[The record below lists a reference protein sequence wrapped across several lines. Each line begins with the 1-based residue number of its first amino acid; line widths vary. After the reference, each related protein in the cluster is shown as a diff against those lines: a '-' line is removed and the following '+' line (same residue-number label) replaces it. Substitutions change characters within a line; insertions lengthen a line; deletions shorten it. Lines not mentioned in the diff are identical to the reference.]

1 MKVSFGMEFQTSNF
15 NIMIKKEDN
24 TVYYPSTRME
34 IDLFDGYP
42 NIEITGD
49 NLTSEAM
56 RLFTGWY
63 HQKPSPIGD
72 FFKKWREQTA
82 TSIQLSLQYQKKQQ
96 QQPSQQKIKI
106 PLNKDIIEIFN
117 DAEFLVTF
125 QQEEEWE
132 TDRIMI
138 LNGIITK
145 LKMGATEL
153 EMTLAEQT
161 TKLKVAT
168 LKLLTAQNAQ
178 IRALTDKEFPYKAGY
193 SLKDVEDKT
202 YYLMSH
208 EKQMTLS
215 RARFY
220 TQITMG
226 VGLEYVIKVMAILT
240 DECRRCAEHLDPKD
254 AEQLKILPE
263 IIARVSQTIGERPI
277 KDHPIVYIELVLFI
291 YTFRTKEKRKAAPF
305 IVRHSM
311 VHLLNL
317 LEPEQLILLGQWIDL
332 FGDAEFAQYTE
343 KMFNYF
349 KISIQDEIKAMYPEM
364 VQHQNL
370 SETTIFKFQNK
381 MVLFEFRYMYAL
393 LEKWSGG
400 DRLLTLTQLK
410 GLPQI
415 GSRRRP
421 TSFFQIQTF
430 L

>member
-15 NIMIKKEDN
+15 NVMIKKEDDS
-24 TVYYPSTRME
+24 TVYYPSTRLD
-34 IDLFDGYP
+34 IDLEYGYP
-42 NIEITGD
+42 NIEMTGD
-49 NLTSEAM
+49 NLTSEAI
-56 RLFTGWY
+56 RLYTGWY

-82 TSIQLSLQYQKKQQ
+82 TSIQLSLQLQKKTLE
-96 QQPSQQKIKI
+96 KIKI
-106 PLNKDIIEIFN
+106 PLQRDIIEIFN

-125 QQEEEWE
+125 ETKEEWE
-132 TDRIMI
+132 TDRITI

-145 LKMGATEL
+145 LKMGASEL
-153 EMTLAEQT
+153 EKTLTEKT
-161 TKLKVAT
+161 TKLKVAF

-178 IRALTDKEFPYKAGY
+178 IRTLTDEEFPYKAGY
-193 SLKDVEDKT
+193 SLKDLDDKT

-226 VGLEYVIKVMAILT
+226 VGLEDIIKLMAILT

-254 AEQLKILPE
+254 AEQLKIFPE
-263 IIARVSQTIGERPI
+263 IIAKIAQTVGVQPI
-277 KDHPIVYIELVLFI
+277 KDYPIVYIELVLFI

-343 KMFNYF
+343 KMFNYL
-349 KISIQDEIKAMYPEM
+349 KISIEAERKAMYPEM

-370 SETTIFKFQNK
+370 SETTIFKFQDK
-381 MVLFEFRYMYAL
+381 IVLFEFRYMYAL

-400 DRLLTLTQLK
+400 GRLLTFAQLK

-415 GSRRRP
+415 GTRGRP
-421 TSFFQIQTF
+421 SSFIPIQTF

>member
-1 MKVSFGMEFQTSNF
+1 MEFQTSNF
-15 NIMIKKEDN
+15 NIMIKREDS

-49 NLTSEAM
+49 TLTSEAM

-72 FFKKWREQTA
+72 FFKKWRQQTA
-82 TSIQLSLQYQKKQQ
+82 TSIQLGLQFQKKQQ

-106 PLNKDIIEIFN
+106 PLHKDIIEIFN

-125 QQEEEWE
+125 QHEEEWE
-132 TDRIMI
+132 TDRITI

-178 IRALTDKEFPYKAGY
+178 IRALTDEEFPYKAGY

-226 VGLEYVIKVMAILT
+226 VGLEDVIKVMAILT

-254 AEQLKILPE
+254 AEQLKIFPE
-263 IIARVSQTIGERPI
+263 IITRVSQTIGIQPI

-332 FGDAEFAQYTE
+332 FGDAEFTQYTE
-343 KMFNYF
+343 KMFKYL
-349 KISIQDEIKAMYPEM
+349 KISIQAERNAMYPEM

-381 MVLFEFRYMYAL
+381 MVLFEFRYMFAF
-393 LEKWSGG
+393 LEKWYGG
-400 DRLLTLTQLK
+400 DRLLTFAQLK

-415 GSRRRP
+415 GSRGRP
-421 TSFFQIQTF
+421 PSYTQIQTF

>member
-15 NIMIKKEDN
+15 NIMIKKDDS
-24 TVYYPSTRME
+24 TVYYPSTRLD
-34 IDLFDGYP
+34 IDLEFGYP
-42 NIEITGD
+42 NIEMTGD
-49 NLTSEAM
+49 NLTSEAI
-56 RLFTGWY
+56 RLYTGWY

-82 TSIQLSLQYQKKQQ
+82 SSIQLSMQLQKKQQ
-96 QQPSQQKIKI
+96 LPLQKIKI
-106 PLNKDIIEIFN
+106 PLHKDIIEIFN

-125 QQEEEWE
+125 ETQEEWE
-132 TDRIMI
+132 TDRITL

-145 LKMGATEL
+145 LKVGATEL
-153 EMTLAEQT
+153 EKTLTEKT
-161 TKLKVAT
+161 TKLKVAF

-178 IRALTDKEFPYKAGY
+178 IRTLTDEEFPYKAGY
-193 SLKDVEDKT
+193 TLKDLDDQT

-226 VGLEYVIKVMAILT
+226 VPLEDIIKVMAILT

-254 AEQLKILPE
+254 AEQLKIFPE
-263 IIARVSQTIGERPI
+263 IIAKIAQTVGIQPI
-277 KDHPIVYIELVLFI
+277 KDYPIVYIELVLFI

-332 FGDAEFAQYTE
+332 FGDVEFAQYTE
-343 KMFNYF
+343 KMFNYL
-349 KISIQDEIKAMYPEM
+349 KIRIEAERKAMYPEM

-370 SETTIFKFQNK
+370 SQTTIFKFQDK
-381 MVLFEFRYMYAL
+381 IVLFEFRYMYAL

-400 DRLLTLTQLK
+400 DRLLTFAQLK

-415 GSRRRP
+415 GSRGRP
-421 TSFFQIQTF
+421 PSYTQIQTF

>member
-15 NIMIKKEDN
+15 NIMIKREDS

-34 IDLFDGYP
+34 IDLTDTYP

-49 NLTSEAM
+49 TLTSEAM

-63 HQKPSPIGD
+63 HQKPSLIGD
-72 FFKKWREQTA
+72 FFKKWRQQTA
-82 TSIQLSLQYQKKQQ
+82 TSIQLSLQLQKQQ
-96 QQPSQQKIKI
+96 APRQKIKI
-106 PLNKDIIEIFN
+106 PLHKDIIEIFN

-125 QQEEEWE
+125 QEEEEWE
-132 TDRIMI
+132 TDRITI

-153 EMTLAEQT
+153 EITLAEQT
-161 TKLKVAT
+161 TKLKVNT

-178 IRALTDKEFPYKAGY
+178 IRELTDQEFPYKAGY
-193 SLKDVEDKT
+193 TLKDVEDQT

-226 VGLEYVIKVMAILT
+226 VSLEGILKVMAILT

-254 AEQLKILPE
+254 VEQLKIFPE
-263 IIARVSQTIGERPI
+263 TIARVAQTIGVQAI
-277 KDHPIVYIELVLFI
+277 KDYPIVYIELVLFL
-291 YTFRTKEKRKAAPF
+291 YTFRTKGKRKTAPF

-317 LEPEQLILLGQWIDL
+317 LEPEQLVLLGQWITL
-332 FGDAEFAQYTE
+332 LGDAEFAQYTE
-343 KMFNYF
+343 KMFNYL
-349 KISIQDEIKAMYPEM
+349 KLSIQAEKKAMYPEI

-370 SETTIFKFQNK
+370 SQTTIFKIQDK
-381 MVLFEFRYMYAL
+381 IVLFEFRYMYAL

-410 GLPQI
+410 SLPQI
-415 GSRRRP
+415 GSRGRP
-421 TSFFQIQTF
+421 ASFTQIQTF